1 MFDNNIIENDNNE
14 INIENIK
21 SNVQTEISEENLK
34 TIENI
39 INPSNINSNV
49 IDTINLKNQIEKK
62 ENIIEEKNNM
72 IEKIKNDYNKL
83 YENKVEIQKKN
94 DLHFS
99 VVICVIIILY
109 LSYIIYKNKIN
120 LI

>member
-1 MFDNNIIENDNNE
+1 
-14 INIENIK
+14 
-21 SNVQTEISEENLK
+21 
-34 TIENI
+34 
-39 INPSNINSNV
+39 
-49 IDTINLKNQIEKK
+49 
-62 ENIIEEKNNM
+62 M